1 MIKLKKNGLRM
12 PKIDIEPR
20 WNTTYDML
28 NRFLEHKHFCI
39 KREDKYPELKLDES
53 EWTAVSGIVS

>member
-1 MIKLKKNGLRM
+1 MVKLNKKGLKM

-28 NRFLEHKHFCI
+28 SRFLEHKNFCQH
-39 KREDKYPELKLDES
+39 RENKYPELKLNETD
-53 EWTAVSGIVS
+53 WIMVSGIVS